1 MRHTPPGRNQETLT
15 YYDYIGDSFGQK
27 LSTKMHMPPM
37 PSPTQRLV
45 LVVVSLALWLIA
57 FYITVQVIGSIPSVV
72 AVTPPP
78 GGGPPYSQDN
88 TNWQHFLSQLLF
100 AALAIF
106 SILILAL
113 NLVFNLTRKR

>member
-1 MRHTPPGRNQETLT
+1 MRHVPLGKNQETLT
-15 YYDYIGDSFGQK
+15 YYDYMGDGLGQK
-27 LSTKMHMPPM
+27 LSTKTHMHLTPT
-37 PSPTQRLV
+37 PTQRLALAV
-45 LVVVSLALWLIA
+45 ISLTLWLIA
-57 FYITVQVIGSIPSVV
+57 FYIIVQIIGSIPSVV
-72 AVTPPP
+72 AVTPPQ

-100 AALAIF
+100 VALAIF